1 LTLFEL
7 LTTGKIEE
15 FNAKRGARVTLDF
28 FAADLSGLSL
38 VGADLSG
45 ANMEKADLSGA
56 DLTGAVLAKANLCGA
71 DLTGATLD
79 KVVAIKAR
87 LREAYIGDARATG
100 AEFSGADFCEADLTG
115 FQCDQ
120 SRFAGARF
128 KDAVL
133 TRAVLTGCDFTE
145 ARFANADLRDADL
158 TGAILVNA
166 ELLRANGSGARL
178 VRADLTGAR
187 LAGAVLKGAHLAGA
201 NLTGADLSG
210 VDLTGADLTGANLE
224 KADLFDVVA
233 EPEVLK
239 VAKMPPSVE
248 PTPASAASQADVELH
263 FEDPSVAV
271 SVGGVAVF
279 WENADGEDTFTLRAI
294 VSGSPKPFKGASQA
308 LAIPIEQV
316 LSRAVIPTPTGFD
329 CAVFLDRPAGVELS
343 VLSLDA
349 KGNFGPPRAVRLG
362 YTPVVKPVIVPDG
375 EGFLIYG
382 IGRQGALSVHR
393 FDGTVLH
400 ELMRAPAGTY
410 RGFCGRLDPIL
421 LGKGGTV
428 AAVRKD
434 GIGKLMTAPPGYP
447 GRLTSAAYRAD
458 GEQIALAW
466 AGKGEKGLRFQALGV
481 DSEPIRLDIK
491 SDIGSIDLR
500 AIGDRWLLVYTR
512 EAVGDD
518 DMTLPMGVWLPGG
531 KPFPLL
537 DGLDR
542 IDIEDV
548 RLIPGDKPQVAMIT
562 LGEDLVVVDVLA
574 EGGAVIARFGDMEI
588 GAL

>member
-1 LTLFEL
+1 MTLFEL
-7 LTTGKIEE
+7 LTAGKIDE

-79 KVVAIKAR
+79 KCVAIRAR
-87 LREAYIGDARATG
+87 LREAYLGDARANG
-100 AEFSGADFCEADLTG
+100 AEFSGADFTEADLTG
-115 FQCDQ
+115 FTCEQG
-120 SRFAGARF
+120 RFAGARF

-133 TRAVLTGCDFTE
+133 TRAVLPGCDFSE
-145 ARFANADLRDADL
+145 GRFANADLRDADL
-158 TGAILVNA
+158 TGAVLINA
-166 ELLRANGSGARL
+166 ELLRANASGARL
-178 VRADLTGAR
+178 VGADLTGAR
-187 LAGAVLKGAHLAGA
+187 LAGAVLKSAHLAGA

-224 KADLFDVVA
+224 RADMFDVVA
-233 EPEVLK
+233 EPEALK
-239 VAKMPPSVE
+239 LAKLPAGVE
-248 PTPASAASQADVELH
+248 AAPATDAGDTHVELH

-271 SVGGVAVF
+271 SVGGCAVF
-279 WENADGEDTFTLRAI
+279 WENADGEDTFALRAI
-294 VSGSPKPFKGASQA
+294 VAPNAKPFRGASQA
-308 LAIPIEQV
+308 LAIPIDQV
-316 LSRAVIPTPTGFD
+316 LSRAVLPTPTGFE

-349 KGNFGPPRAVRLG
+349 AGNFGAPRSVRLG
-362 YTPVVKPVIVPDG
+362 YTPVVKPVLVPDG

-434 GIGKLMTAPPGYP
+434 GIGKLMSAPTGYP
-447 GRLTSAAYRAD
+447 GRLTTAAYRGTD

-466 AGKGEKGLRFQALGV
+466 VGKGEKGLRFQALGV
-481 DSEPIRLDIK
+481 DAEPTRLDIK
-491 SDIGSIDLR
+491 AEIGAIDLR
-500 AIGDRWLLVYTR
+500 AVGDRWLLVYTR

-518 DMTLPMGVWLPGG
+518 DLTLPMGVWLPGG

-548 RLIPGDKPQVAMIT
+548 RLLPGDKPRVAMIT
-562 LGEDLVVVDVLA
+562 LGEDLIVVEVLA

-588 GAL
+588 GA

>member
-1 LTLFEL
+1 M
-7 LTTGKIEE
+7 LTTGLIEE

-56 DLTGAVLAKANLCGA
+56 DLTGAVLAKANLNGA

-79 KVVAIKAR
+79 RCVAIKAR
-87 LREAYIGDARATG
+87 LREAYIGDATAVG
-100 AEFSGADFCEADLTG
+100 AEFSGADFSEADLTG
-115 FQCDQ
+115 FKCEK

-133 TRAVLTGCDFTE
+133 TRAVLAGCDFGE
-145 ARFANADLRDADL
+145 ARFANADLRDSDL
-158 TGAILVNA
+158 TGASLVGA
-166 ELLRANGSGARL
+166 ELLRANASGARL
-178 VRADLTGAR
+178 VGADLTNAR

-224 KADLFDVVA
+224 RADLFDVVVEPETLKLARLPPGAEAVA
-233 EPEVLK
+233 EPATSE
-239 VAKMPPSVE
+239 
-248 PTPASAASQADVELH
+248 SAVELH

-271 SVGGVAVF
+271 SPSGCAVF

-294 VSGSPKPFKGASQA
+294 VASTARPFRGGSQA
-308 LAIPIEQV
+308 LGIPIDQV
-316 LSRAVIPTPTGFD
+316 LSRAVLPTPTGFE
-329 CAVFLDRPAGVELS
+329 CAVFLDRPAGVELT

-349 KGNFGPPRAVRLG
+349 QGNFGPPRSVRLG
-362 YTPVVKPVIVPDG
+362 YTPVVKPVLVPEG

-382 IGRQGALSVHR
+382 IGRQGALSVHH

-434 GIGKLMTAPPGYP
+434 GIGRLMSAPAGYP
-447 GRLTSAAYRAD
+447 GRLTTAAYRAD

-466 AGKGEKGLRFQALGV
+466 VGKGEKGLRFQALGV
-481 DSEPIRLDIK
+481 DAEPLRIDIK
-491 SDIGSIDLR
+491 ADIGAIDLR
-500 AIGDRWLLVYTR
+500 SVGDRWLLVYTR

-518 DMTLPMGVWLPGG
+518 DQTLPMGVWLPGG

-537 DGLDR
+537 EGPDR
-542 IDIEDV
+542 VDIEDV
-548 RLIPGDKPQVAMIT
+548 RLLPGPAPRVAMIT

-574 EGGAVIARFGDMEI
+574 EGGAVIARFGDMAI
-588 GAL
+588 GV